1 MGRYLKKIVARLDVD
16 ARQCLDAA
24 ISLAVSRT
32 HHEVETEHLLLA
44 LMISHTGLAERH
56 GLNAVL
62 RGDALHD
69 ALKVSLNALRSG
81 NTRAPVLSESLVEH
95 LERSWLHASVNWQLS
110 HLPVQAFLGCLLND
124 PSGNQMGCSS
134 MLNQALNC
142 DGEFADTLLQQQ
154 CLAVAARQPTNTED
168 HSNDSALEKYTR
180 NLTEQA
186 RQNALDPALGRE
198 TEIRQIIDV
207 LLRRR
212 QNNPVLTGEPGVG
225 KTAVV
230 EGLAQRI
237 VEGSV
242 PETLKN
248 MEILSLDMGLL
259 QAGASVKGEFENRL
273 QTLLREMK
281 AYSSPV
287 ILFIDEAHTLIG
299 AGGQAGQNDAANLLK
314 PALARGEIRV
324 LAATTWAEYKKYFE
338 KDAALARRFQVI
350 NITEPDQEAAIAM
363 LRSMK
368 PAMSMH
374 HGVTILESALQ
385 AAVRLSSRY
394 ISGRQLP
401 DKSISLLD
409 TACARVAVSQ
419 CHEPK
424 EIEDLNALLTNITV
438 ERESLHQEGGN
449 DARLTWLALRENEI
463 QQDLGK
469 LIPEWHLQRDLVARI
484 AASQDRQEM
493 AILRAELSVLHQDK
507 PLVFDCVDEACVAD
521 VIAGWTGIPL
531 GRMMEKDKPGELL
544 ARLEARVI
552 GQSYALNTIVRQ
564 VRIGQA
570 RLNDPDKPM
579 GVFMLAGPSGV
590 GKTETALAL
599 ADLLYGGE
607 QNLITINM
615 SEYQEAHSIS
625 GLKGSPPGYVGY
637 GQGGILTE
645 AVRRRPYSLVLLDEV
660 EKAHPDVIEL
670 FYQVFDKGVME
681 DAEGQLINFRNTL
694 IILTSNLASDSITAS
709 GVAGKIRHDGL
720 TELIRPEFD
729 RHFRPAFMGRL
740 RLVPYLPVVAETLA
754 SIIRLKL
761 NKVCDR
767 FSRAAGGESQLTYS
781 DKVVTFFASRCRVE
795 QSGAREIDSM
805 LNREVLPLLSERLLS
820 EEKKRTMVLLL
831 NISKN
836 ELVLKSCPRRALQVS
851 MESASVL
858 ALSDT
863 I

>member
-1 MGRYLKKIVARLDVD
+1 MGSYLKKIVANLDVE
-16 ARQCLDAA
+16 ARKCLDAA

-44 LMISHTGLAERH
+44 LVIAHTGLIEKL
-56 GLNAVL
+56 GLNTGL
-62 RGDALHD
+62 RGDDLLD
-69 ALKVSLNALRSG
+69 ALTVSLNTLRSG
-81 NTRAPVLSESLVEH
+81 NSRPPVLSESLVEH
-95 LERSWLHASVNWQLS
+95 LERSWLHASVNWQQN

-124 PSGNQMGCSS
+124 LSGNQARFSP
-134 MLNQALNC
+134 MLSQALSC
-142 DGEFADTLLQQQ
+142 DGELADKLLLQE
-154 CLAVAARQPTNTED
+154 CCAAVVRQPMNTG
-168 HSNDSALEKYTR
+168 DSDDSVLAKYTR

-186 RQNALDPALGRE
+186 RQNELDPALGRE
-198 TEIRQIIDV
+198 AEIRQIIDV

-273 QTLLREMK
+273 QTLLREVK

-324 LAATTWAEYKKYFE
+324 LAATTWTEYKKYFE

-350 NITEPDQEAAIAM
+350 KIAEPDVEAATAM

-368 PAMSMH
+368 SAMSLH
-374 HGVTILESALQ
+374 HGVTILESALL
-385 AAVRLSSRY
+385 AAVTLSSRY

-424 EIEDLNALLTNITV
+424 EIEDLNALLSNITV
-438 ERESLHQEGGN
+438 ERDSLHQEGGN
-449 DARLTWLALRENEI
+449 DARLHWLAQREGEI
-463 QQDLGK
+463 QQDLNK
-469 LIPEWHLQRDLVARI
+469 LIPEWHRQRDLVARI
-484 AASQDRQEM
+484 KACQDMQEVAA
-493 AILRAELSVLHQDK
+493 LRAELSQLHQEQ

-531 GRMMEKDKPGELL
+531 GRMMEKDQNQLSELL
-544 ARLEARVI
+544 TRLEARVI
-552 GQSYALNTIVRQ
+552 GQSYALDAIVQQ
-564 VRIGQA
+564 VRIGRA
-570 RLNDPDKPM
+570 NLNDPAKPL

-599 ADLLYGGE
+599 SDLLYGGE

-615 SEYQEAHSIS
+615 SEYQEAHSVS

-637 GQGGILTE
+637 GQGGVLTE
-645 AVRRRPYSLVLLDEV
+645 AVRRRPYSVVLLDEV
-660 EKAHPDVIEL
+660 EKAHPDVMEL

-694 IILTSNLASDSITAS
+694 IILTSNLASDRIMSACGAGEIT
-709 GVAGKIRHDGL
+709 HDGFV
-720 TELIRPEFD
+720 ELIRPEFD

-740 RLVPYLPVVAETLA
+740 RLIPYLPVVADTLA
-754 SIIRLKL
+754 SIIKLKL
-761 NKVCDR
+761 NKICER
-767 FSRAAGGESQLTYS
+767 FSRAAGYESRLTYS
-781 DKVVTFFASRCRVE
+781 DKVVKFFASRCRVE
-795 QSGAREIDSM
+795 QSGAREIDSV
-805 LNREVLPLLSERLLS
+805 LNRELLPLLTERLLS
-820 EEKKRTMVLLL
+820 TEEQQTMALLL
-831 NISKN
+831 NVSKDKLTISK
-836 ELVLKSCPRRALQVS
+836 ERS
-851 MESASVL
+851 
-858 ALSDT
+858 
-863 I
+863 